1 MSKTDPKNEILI
13 FFAYAIFEKL
23 QNEVQNFGVGYLP
36 EKRKILKKLI
46 LHRKSV
52 FDTEKYGHK
61 IFSKFELF
69 GFLRN

>member
-36 EKRKILKKLI
+36 EKWKILKKLI
-46 LHRKSV
+46 LHRNQHKILCAWNPTKKV
-52 FDTEKYGHK
+52 FDP
-61 IFSKFELF
+61 
-69 GFLRN
+69 